1 MIIFSDSKEIYYL
14 RNYHPLYWQGEEN
27 DCFDYF
33 SEKILEL
40 KNKEKTSIDFWFEE
54 LKKHLKMDESFAI
67 AVVPSHSSVNQVS
80 GIHLVAQK
88 LAKSLPEKITD
99 ATLCL
104 RRVKNIDRLST
115 GGNRELNT
123 HLGSMEVINL
133 ELIQNK
139 NVLLLDDVETSG
151 NSLRA
156 GKELLLKAG
165 SSKVKCVA
173 LGKTVRYYDFDASV
187 YEKIG
192 RDASGCCNAIDNWEI
207 EEYGKIWGD
216 AEESHFCVGE
226 EAKNLQEQI
235 EDMDA
240 SGYFDAIDNWEIEEH
255 EKICR
260 DAEMSQFRI
269 CEEAEDLRKEIEDE
283 VEYARDQIQRGAQY
297 SHLELCF
304 IPNPG

>member
-1 MIIFSDSKEIYYL
+1 MIIFSDSKDIYYL
-14 RNYHPLYWQGEEN
+14 RNYHRCFKWQGEEN

-40 KNKEKTSIDFWFEE
+40 KRKEKTSIDFWFEE
-54 LKKHLKMDESFAI
+54 LKKHLKMDDSFAI
-67 AVVPSHSSVNQVS
+67 AVVPSHSSGNQES
-80 GIHLVAQK
+80 GIHLVAKK

-104 RRVKNIDRLST
+104 IRVKNIERLST
-115 GGNRELNT
+115 GGNRELDI
-123 HLGSMEVINL
+123 HFESMKVINL

-139 NVLLLDDVETSG
+139 NVLLLDDVSTTG

-165 SSKVKCVA
+165 ASKVKCVA
-173 LGKTVRYYDFDASV
+173 LGKTVTYYDFDDSV

-192 RDASGCCNAIDNWEI
+192 RDASGCFHAID
-207 EEYGKIWGD
+207 Y
-216 AEESHFCVGE
+216 
-226 EAKNLQEQI
+226 
-235 EDMDA
+235 
-240 SGYFDAIDNWEIEEH
+240 WEIEEH

-260 DAEMSQFRI
+260 DAEESHFCI
-269 CEEAEDLRKEIEDE
+269 CQEAEHLRKQIKDE
-283 VEYARDQIQRGAQY
+283 VEYARDQIQRGAHY

-304 IPNPG
+304 ILNPG

>member
-1 MIIFSDSKEIYYL
+1 MIIFSDSKDIYYL
-14 RNYHPLYWQGEEN
+14 RNYHPLKWQGEEN

-67 AVVPSHSSVNQVS
+67 AVVPSHSSGNQVS

-104 RRVKNIDRLST
+104 IRVKNIDRLST
-115 GGNRELNT
+115 GGNRELDI
-123 HLGSMEVINL
+123 HFQSMKVINL

-139 NVLLLDDVETSG
+139 NVLLLDDVSTTG

-165 SSKVKCVA
+165 ASKVKCVA
-173 LGKTVRYYDFDASV
+173 LGKTVTYYDFDDSV
-187 YEKIG
+187 YEKMG
-192 RDASGCCNAIDNWEI
+192 RDASGCFYAIDNWEI
-207 EEYGKIWGD
+207 DEHEKICRD
-216 AEESHFCVGE
+216 AEQSHFCICE
-226 EAKNLQEQI
+226 EAEDLRKQI
-235 EDMDA
+235 KDEVEYA
-240 SGYFDAIDNWEIEEH
+240 GDAIDNWEIEEH

-260 DAEMSQFRI
+260 DAEQSQFCI
-269 CEEAEDLRKEIEDE
+269 CEEAEDLRKQIKDE
-283 VEYARDQIQRGAQY
+283 VEYAGDQIQRGAHY

-304 IPNPG
+304 IPIRG

>member
-1 MIIFSDSKEIYYL
+1 MITFSDSQDIYYL

-27 DCFDYF
+27 DYFDYF

-40 KNKEKTSIDFWFEE
+40 KNKEKTSIDFWFKE

-67 AVVPSHSSVNQVS
+67 AVVPSHSSGNQVS

-88 LAKSLPEKITD
+88 LAKSLPEQIND

-104 RRVKNIDRLST
+104 IRVKNIDRLST
-115 GGNRELNT
+115 GGNRELYI
-123 HLGSMEVINL
+123 HFQSMEVINL

-139 NVLLLDDVETSG
+139 NVLLLDDVSTSG

-165 SSKVKCVA
+165 ASKVKCVA
-173 LGKTVRYYDFDASV
+173 LGKTVTYDDSV
-187 YEKIG
+187 YEKID
-192 RDASGCCNAIDNWEI
+192 RDAMGCFNAID
-207 EEYGKIWGD
+207 Y
-216 AEESHFCVGE
+216 
-226 EAKNLQEQI
+226 
-235 EDMDA
+235 
-240 SGYFDAIDNWEIEEH
+240 WEIEEH
-255 EKICR
+255 EKNCR
-260 DAEMSQFRI
+260 DAEMSHFLV
-269 CEEAEDLRKEIEDE
+269 CEEAEDLREKITNDA
-283 VEYARDQIQRGAQY
+283 EYARDQIQRCANY